1 MRRIAYDIHV
11 HSCLSPCGDE
21 DMTPC
26 NIAGMAHLNGLQ
38 LVALTDHNSAKNCP
52 AFERACA
59 EYGIEALSG
68 MELTTSEEIHL
79 ICLFDTAEKALRF
92 DDVIQQYRM
101 KVKNRKEI
109 FGEQLIMNE
118 RDETIGEEPYLLTV
132 ATALSLSEA
141 VALVWEK
148 GGVAYPAHIERES
161 NGILSVLGALP
172 PEPEFETVEC
182 VNAEGFVNLGKHIVV
197 SSDAHRLWEL
207 KDEQNTVLIRD
218 DVGVKEAMM
227 AYLGGL

>member
-11 HSCLSPCGDE
+11 HSCLSPCGDN

-26 NIAGMAHLNGLQ
+26 NIAGMAHLNGLE
-38 LVALTDHNSAKNCP
+38 LVALTDHNTTGNCP
-52 AFERACA
+52 AFEKACA
-59 EYGIEALSG
+59 EYGIETLCG
-68 MELTTSEEIHL
+68 MELTTAEEIHL
-79 ICLFDTAEKALRF
+79 MCIFADAKQAARF
-92 DDVIQQYRM
+92 EEAVLPYRM

-109 FGEQLIMNE
+109 FGEQLILNE
-118 RDETIGEEPYLLTV
+118 RDEVIGEEPYLLPI
-132 ATALSLSEA
+132 ATGLGLEDAAS
-141 VALVWEK
+141 LVWEH

-172 PEPEFETVEC
+172 QKPAFETVEC
-182 VNAEGFVNLGKHIVV
+182 VNTAEFAQLNKRKVV

-207 KDEQNTVLIRD
+207 KDSSNTVLIGD
-218 DVGVKEAMM
+218 EGTIKEAMM